1 MGKMRAWALLTLAV
15 GALVFTGSALA
26 DTVGIDFESPAYTP
40 GTINGQDGWS
50 SLGAAGS
57 GCALY
62 DHAVAAQSEYAGFGG
77 QSLRMSNAVVSGCF
91 GDQTFSKSLVD
102 EAGETSA
109 ENGGMSG
116 GTRQPYFDAS
126 WSFGSATG
134 TYQPGL
140 SVVASPDRG
149 DGARMSWIQMADAA
163 DGLQVNFY
171 DYAAGD
177 FRYTTVASGLD
188 RAVPHTIRVT
198 MHFVDGPANDVV
210 DVFVDGAL
218 VHTGTSWEDY
228 FREQESNPPRTV
240 DSILFRTGGTP
251 GTDDAPGTAGA
262 GFLIDDLSLTS
273 AASLGCIF
281 STSGTTMTLVDDCTT
296 DHTIVVPD
304 GFTLDGD
311 GHTITA
317 VDPSGGHFVGGVVEN
332 GGSVANVTDV
342 EITAADLGEVCDAGA
357 DRLRGILFDGAGGSI
372 TDTNVHGVR
381 QGPSGCQEG
390 NAIEVRNI
398 DALGNPASTSVTVAI
413 ADNTATDYQKNG
425 ITVNGAVNATITG
438 NTVTGDGPVDYI
450 AQNGIQIGF
459 GATALLERN
468 TVSANDYVPDSFV
481 ACGLLFFEANGVKQ
495 KKNDVFA
502 NERDLCNFG
511 RGGGR
516 YDPQR

>member
-1 MGKMRAWALLTLAV
+1 MGMARAWALLAAAACALA
-15 GALVFTGSALA
+15 FTGSALA
-26 DTVGIDFESPAYTP
+26 DTLGVDFESPTYAP

-57 GCALY
+57 GCAVY
-62 DHAVAAQSEYAGFGG
+62 DHAVAAQSRYAAFGG

-91 GDQTFSKSLVD
+91 GDQTFSKSLAD

-109 ENGGMSG
+109 ENGGKSG

-149 DGARMSWIQMADAA
+149 DGARMSWVQMADAA

-171 DYAAGD
+171 DYADGD
-177 FRYTTVASGLD
+177 FRLTTVASGLD
-188 RAVPHTIRVT
+188 RSVPHTVRVT
-198 MHFVDGPANDVV
+198 MHFVDGTANDVV
-210 DVFVDGAL
+210 HVFVDGTL

-228 FREQESNPPRTV
+228 FREQESSPTRTV
-240 DSILFRTGGTP
+240 DSILFRTGGAP
-251 GTDDAPGTAGA
+251 GVDDAPSTAGA

-273 AASLGCIF
+273 APTLGCVF

-296 DHTIVVPD
+296 DRTIVVPD

-317 VDPSGGHFVGGVVEN
+317 VDPSGGHFVGGVVAN
-332 GGSVANVTDV
+332 GGSVAHVTHV
-342 EITAADLGEVCDAGA
+342 AITASGLANVCDGGT

-372 TDTNVHGVR
+372 TGTNVRGVR

-390 NAIEVRNI
+390 NAIEVRNV
-398 DALGNPASTSVTVAI
+398 DASGNPAPTSVTVAI
-413 ADNTATDYQKNG
+413 ADNSVTDYQKNG
-425 ITVNGAVNATITG
+425 ITVNGAVNAVITG
-438 NTVTGDGPVDYI
+438 NTVAGDGSIDYI
-450 AQNGIQIGF
+450 AQNGIQVGF
-459 GATALLERN
+459 GATALVERN
-468 TVSANDYVPDSFV
+468 TVSADDYAPESFV
-481 ACGLLFFEANGVKQ
+481 ACGLLLFDANGVKQ
-495 KKNDVFA
+495 RKNDLFA
-502 NERDLCNFG
+502 NERNLCNFG
-511 RGGGR
+511 RGGGQ
-516 YDPQR
+516 YDPQG

>member
-1 MGKMRAWALLTLAV
+1 MGKARAWALLAAAV
-15 GALVFTGSALA
+15 CALVLTSSALA
-26 DTVGIDFESPAYTP
+26 DTVGADFESPTYSP
-40 GTINGQDGWS
+40 GTIDGQDGWS

-57 GCALY
+57 GCAVY
-62 DHAVAAQSEYAGFGG
+62 DHAVAAQSRYAAFGG
-77 QSLRMSNAVVSGCF
+77 QSLRVSNAVVSGCF
-91 GDQTFSKSLVD
+91 GDQTFSKPLAD

-116 GTRQPYFDAS
+116 GTRQPYFDAT

-171 DYAAGD
+171 DYAGGD
-177 FRYTTVASGLD
+177 FRFTTVASGLD
-188 RAVPHTIRVT
+188 RTVPHTIRVT

-210 DVFVDGAL
+210 RVFVDGAL
-218 VHTGTSWEDY
+218 AHTGTSWEDY
-228 FREQESNPPRTV
+228 FREQESNPTRTV

-251 GTDDAPGTAGA
+251 GTDDAPSTAGA
-262 GFLIDDLSLTS
+262 GLLIDDLSLSSTD
-273 AASLGCIF
+273 SLGCVF

-311 GHTITA
+311 GHAITA
-317 VDPSGGHFVGGVVEN
+317 VDPSGGHFVGGVVAN

-342 EITAADLGEVCDAGA
+342 EITAAGLADVCDGAA

-372 TDTNVHGVR
+372 TGTTVHGVR
-381 QGPSGCQEG
+381 QGSSGCQEG
-390 NAIEVRNI
+390 NAIEVRNL
-398 DALGNPASTSVTVAI
+398 DASGNPASTPVTVAI
-413 ADNTATDYQKNG
+413 ADNTVTGYQKNG
-425 ITVNGAVNATITG
+425 ITANGAVNAEITG

-450 AQNGIQIGF
+450 AQNGIQVGF
-459 GATALLERN
+459 GATALVEGN
-468 TVSANDYVPDSFV
+468 TVSANDYTPESFV
-481 ACGLLFFEANGVKQ
+481 ACGLLLFEANGVKQ
-495 KKNDVFA
+495 RKNDVFA
-502 NERDLCNFG
+502 NERNLCNFG
-511 RGGGR
+511 RGGGQFN
-516 YDPQR
+516 PQD